1 MKASEKLIGKIKRHD
16 TLGKVSVDS
25 VHKSS
30 RVLVEVTCI
39 DRGKGYNEI
48 TGTYKG
54 VKIRTGWYRGENR
67 DFGHKDIAH
76 INQLK

>member
-1 MKASEKLIGKIKRHD
+1 MKASEELVGKIKRHD
-16 TLGKVSVDS
+16 TLGMVSIDS

-30 RVLVEVTCI
+30 RVMVEVTSLN
-39 DRGKGYNEI
+39 RGDGYNEF

-54 VKIRTGWYRGENR
+54 VKVRNGWQRGENR

-76 INQLK
+76 INQLN